1 MACPA
6 SSCSSFSL
14 FVLLL
19 VCPVK
24 VSDAGVVKAIV
35 MCALVRS
42 SESEGAWVVHELSV
56 PSVNGN
62 VDDYTSLWTTCGEID
77 DSDW

>member
-1 MACPA
+1 
-6 SSCSSFSL
+6 
-14 FVLLL
+14 
-19 VCPVK
+19 
-24 VSDAGVVKAIV
+24 V